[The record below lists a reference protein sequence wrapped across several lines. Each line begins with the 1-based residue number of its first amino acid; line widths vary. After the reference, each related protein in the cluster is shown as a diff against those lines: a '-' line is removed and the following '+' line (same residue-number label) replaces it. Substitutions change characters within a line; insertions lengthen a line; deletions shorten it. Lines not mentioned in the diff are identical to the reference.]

1 MTIKFGFAGDRK
13 ISVDILDFLINQGF
27 YPDCLFV
34 SDPERATYADQLISR
49 CHFLDKNRIFL
60 GSRIKEC
67 THSPILHSLGLD
79 FIFCIHF
86 PYIIPQSILSIPR
99 HGILNLHPA
108 YLPFNR
114 GWNTPT
120 WAIYDNTPYGATLH
134 FMDASMDTG
143 DIIHQK
149 QLIIK
154 PEDTA
159 DSLYQRVL
167 SLEFEI
173 FQEAWPSLLDGT
185 YTVTPQKLA
194 TGTMH
199 KKGDITN
206 IQLINLDKPTTA
218 RKVINQIRALT
229 TNQDHESA
237 YFEEQGKRYQI
248 KISISIVSQESI

>member
-27 YPDCLFV
+27 HPDCLFV
-34 SDPERATYADQLISR
+34 SDPGRATHADQLVSL
-49 CHFLDKNRIFL
+49 CHFLERNRIFL
-60 GSRIKEC
+60 GSEINDC
-67 THSPILHSLGLD
+67 THNSILHSLDLD
-79 FIFCIHF
+79 YIFCIHF

-99 HGILNLHPA
+99 QGVLNLHPA

-120 WAIYDNTPYGATLH
+120 WAIYDNTPYGASLH
-134 FMDASMDTG
+134 FMDISLDTG

-149 QLIIK
+149 QLIIN

-167 SLEFEI
+167 SLEFRL
-173 FQEAWPSLLDGT
+173 FQEAWPSILNHT
-185 YTVTPQKLA
+185 FSRTPQKIA
-194 TGTMH
+194 KGTMH
-199 KKGDITN
+199 KKGDISN

-218 RKVINQIRALT
+218 RKVINQIRSLI
-229 TNQDHESA
+229 TNRDDEAA
-237 YFEEQGKRYQI
+237 YFEEMGKRYQI
-248 KISISIVSQESI
+248 KISITPLSQE